1 MPSKRNTQLYED
13 IKELHNK
20 YGGNLIFVD
29 FTGMTVE
36 FVNRLRKEIK
46 SKGAFYKVVKNTIA
60 YKYFKN
66 DVGLEIQFIGMN
78 GIVFSNDTSFF
89 EVLRYLVK
97 LEKDNPVKIKSSIFE
112 GVFYNRDQTIEMS
125 KLPSK
130 KELIGYVLGAV
141 NGGVSS
147 FVYTLN
153 NVIQSFVLVLKGIE
167 EKKSS

>member
-1 MPSKRNTQLYED
+1 MPSKRNIQIYED
-13 IKELHNK
+13 IKKLHTK

-29 FTGMTVE
+29 FTGMNVE
-36 FVNRLRKEIK
+36 STNKLRKEIK
-46 SKGAFYKVVKNTIA
+46 KMGAFYRVVKNTIA

-66 DVGLEIQFIGMN
+66 DVGLEIQFVGVN

-89 EVLRYLVK
+89 EVLKYLVK
-97 LEKDNPVKIKSSIFE
+97 LEKDSPLKIKSSIFE

-130 KELIGYVLGAV
+130 RELIGYVLGAV
-141 NGGVSS
+141 SGSVSS

-167 EKKSS
+167 EKK